1 MNQPPRILF
10 KSQRPNET
18 VLLETRRHWWSW
30 VRWMLIPLGLMV
42 GLWVL
47 SAIIAPLA
55 PFLILMSLIFPT
67 TIGLY
72 LYADW
77 SNDSIF
83 VTDQRIV
90 RETNDI
96 LRFSRQVSEIPI
108 TSIQEINA
116 DVPNW
121 DFFALAFRY
130 GMIDL
135 KTSGQAGDVKLT
147 MIPNPEGVQS
157 LIINNSRTQQQ
168 RLTQQQQDAMR
179 QNVQGWI
186 QQGNAPTPFGDNALK
201 VNNNDM
207 QKNPWSPFVAFYSDG
222 MGGVVYRKHWL
233 VWLQHVFISLCL
245 IFGGL
250 IVFFVLA
257 LANWGM
263 IGLLVGFGMML
274 VGGVWF
280 LWSDWDWRNDLMT
293 VTDTTVTIEHQRPLW
308 LQNEKDVILLKRVDN
323 IIAESRGFFN
333 QIVNKGTL
341 RFALIGGDTYKQFT
355 DVARPL
361 DIQAEL
367 TRRQGI
373 VKRSQADEQ
382 NAQQQQLIGQYI
394 SMYHEMTGSQN
405 PQGQVPQQPTYTQ
418 NPSYAPQQGYAQN
431 PQQPV
436 YTQNPQQG
444 YAPNPQASNRPPM
457 LPQQRPSLSQGRP
470 YAPNT
475 PFGNP
480 SQPPLTPT
488 PSPNPRPTITPT
500 SAPQRPTL
508 TPQPAPAPR
517 PVPSAPL
524 PPTFPQPAPRGNEN
538 LPPPPETPAPNRPP
552 RFK

>member
-1 MNQPPRILF
+1 
-10 KSQRPNET
+10 
-18 VLLETRRHWWSW
+18 
-30 VRWMLIPLGLMV
+30 MLIPLGLMV

-47 SAIIAPLA
+47 SAIFSPLA

-67 TIGLY
+67 AMGLY

-77 SNDSIF
+77 SNDTIF

-116 DVPNW
+116 DIPNW
-121 DFFALAFRY
+121 DLFAIAFQY

-157 LIINNSRTQQQ
+157 VVINYSRTQQQ

-186 QQGNAPTPFGDNALK
+186 QQGNAPTPFGDNAPK
-201 VNNNDM
+201 VNNNNM
-207 QKNPWSPFVAFYSDG
+207 QPVPWSPFVAFYSDG

-233 VWLQHVFISLCL
+233 VWLQHVFMSLCL
-245 IFGGL
+245 IVGGL

-257 LANWGM
+257 LANWGV

-274 VGGVWF
+274 VGGLWF

-323 IIAESRGFFN
+323 IIAESQGFFN

-394 SMYHEMTGSQN
+394 SMYHEMTGAQN
-405 PQGQVPQQPTYTQ
+405 PQQ
-418 NPSYAPQQGYAQN
+418 NPQQGYAQN
-431 PQQPV
+431 PQQGYAQNPQQGYAQNPQQGYAQNPQQG

-444 YAPNPQASNRPPM
+444 YAQNPQQGYTQNPQQGYAQNPQPSNRPPM

-470 YAPNT
+470 YTPNT

-488 PSPNPRPTITPT
+488 PAPNNTRPTITPT
-500 SAPQRPTL
+500 SATQRPNL
-508 TPQPAPAPR
+508 TPQMPQPPQAPR
-517 PVPSAPL
+517 PAPSAPL
-524 PPTFPQPAPRGNEN
+524 PPTFPQPVPRGNEN
-538 LPPPPETPAPNRPP
+538 LPPPPETPTSNRPP
-552 RFK
+552 RFKSGN